1 VQVITADELAA
12 AIAALESGLVVAVP
26 TDTVYG
32 LAARLSTEGVAAL
45 FSLKAR
51 STERAVPVIVG
62 SLEQARAVAAD
73 WPESAD
79 RLARHFWPGAL
90 TLVVPASA
98 VIGGLVGGPGDTVG
112 VRWPRHGVLG
122 ALCAALGPLAVTS
135 ANRHG
140 VPPAT
145 TLNELGTA
153 FPVDAGPALAVDG
166 GLCDGIPSTV
176 VDCTVEPAR
185 CLRDG
190 GVPWRDI
197 DAVLSDAG
205 GR

>member
-140 VPPAT
+140 APPAT
-145 TLNELGTA
+145 TIDELVAA
-153 FPVDAGPALAVDG
+153 FGSGGGPALALDG
-166 GLCDGIPSTV
+166 GRCDGAPSTV
-176 VDCTVEPAR
+176 VDCTVDPAR
-185 CLRDG
+185 SLRDG
-190 GVPWRDI
+190 GVPWSEI
-197 DAVLSDAG
+197 DVVLSGVAG
-205 GR
+205 A